1 MFGIV
6 EPVARSLRGQF
17 SLGIASGSNVK
28 KNKKRSSSK
37 KKKEKNLN
45 CFSVVLTQELPWGV
59 LLFVHICSSLFNR
72 NFEGMILLLGLS

>member
-28 KNKKRSSSK
+28 KKKKKNEVVPKKK
-37 KKKEKNLN
+37 KKKEKNLY

-59 LLFVHICSSLFNR
+59 LLFVNIIFFSIQS
-72 NFEGMILLLGLS
+72 